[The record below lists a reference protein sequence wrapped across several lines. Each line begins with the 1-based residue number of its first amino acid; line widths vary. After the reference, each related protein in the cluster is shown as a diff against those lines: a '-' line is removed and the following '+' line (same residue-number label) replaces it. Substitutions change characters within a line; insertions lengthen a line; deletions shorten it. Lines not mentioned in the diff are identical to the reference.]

1 MASQVA
7 EFDLSSAPPPSCATY
22 SSFLNLRQPPASD
35 LRAGDG
41 AARLTGGLCVFEA
54 VRTVQWALTEATLP
68 FLGPALSLRD
78 CVTFSSSL

>member
-1 MASQVA
+1 MA
-7 EFDLSSAPPPSCATY
+7 EFDLSSAPPQLCDLQQLPE
-22 SSFLNLRQPPASD
+22 PPPASRASD